1 MVYTRN
7 QPVATDDLS
16 VSQPIVA
23 VNTNA
28 ADDSFGVDH
37 FPFSNLTSSN
47 GFHQKVTI
55 PGNVAIPTPASGFG
69 DMFAIT
75 SANTITRPF
84 WVSDALAVQFSMIPI
99 KAFGTFSN
107 TGTIIGNA
115 MNLTACTHVSTGEYI
130 VNIVPNAVDPLQT
143 SNYTILAT
151 SNQAGS
157 VPNIVI
163 QAIPTNQTTA
173 GIVARISTNATLVDP
188 SQFSVMILQY

>member
-7 QPVATDDLS
+7 QPVAGDDLS
-16 VSQPIVA
+16 VSQPILA
-23 VNTNA
+23 ANTNA

-84 WVSDALAVQFSMIPI
+84 WVSDALAVQFSMLPI

-115 MNLTACTHVSTGEYI
+115 MNLTNCTHVSTG
-130 VNIVPNAVDPLQT
+130 VFNINILANALDPLQT

-151 SNQAGS
+151 SNQTGGNPAL
-157 VPNIVI
+157 VI
-163 QAIPTNQTTA
+163 QAVTSTQTLAAVVIRNLGGVVT
-173 GIVARISTNATLVDP
+173 DP
-188 SQFSVMILQY
+188 SQFSVVILQY